1 MLTTPRAGGKPTRET
16 ASDNV
21 LVLVGAVTENQSP
34 PCGSLVLSGPDC
46 KPDQRNP
53 SHLGSANP
61 EGQVHIMADVWSVFD
76 YEVQMFN
83 GLLAL
88 CQGNIRN
95 SFQWPIPNA
104 ITESLLLHARILTC
118 VLISRGR
125 EDDIKLS
132 TLLPGFT
139 VPGDQHPRQRST
151 GRTTTQRASATPST
165 SGWRTRPR
173 CGPEPRGT
181 TTRGTCWLCSLTS
194 TTSWAKSSRRDRAEV
209 RVAKWVGELRQ
220 GFSRRPHPCT

>member
-139 VPGDQHPRQRST
+139 VPEISTLASGLREGRRPKEHLLHHQQAAGARDHGAGRNRGARLHEGRAGFAPLHQPHP
-151 GRTTTQRASATPST
+151 GRN
-165 SGWRTRPR
+165 
-173 CGPEPRGT
+173 
-181 TTRGTCWLCSLTS
+181 
-194 TTSWAKSSRRDRAEV
+194 RAEET
-209 RVAKWVGELRQ
+209 ALR
-220 GFSRRPHPCT
+220 CV